1 MFKNFGEENKDILK
15 QMLKNADLDL
25 QDSDS
30 EDSHSN
36 SSSQKIKISKRAP
49 GRPLSLIELLIEGSM
64 ILMSSKSLQQSKM
77 AGLKIGSYLQF
88 AFSEDLQ
95 NQLISLMTLEDNE
108 EIRKSAVYNLDI
120 NPQTLAHF
128 LKRLKDKKE
137 AIRKEVLNK
146 IKRKRLEFGALTL
159 KQRYNLL
166 DDGIRA
172 RDPAL

>member
-30 EDSHSN
+30 EDSQSN
-36 SSSQKIKISKRAP
+36 FSSQKIKISKHAP

-120 NPQTLAHF
+120 NPHTLAHF

-146 IKRKRLEFGALTL
+146 IKRKRLEFGSLTL

-172 RDPAL
+172 RDPAS